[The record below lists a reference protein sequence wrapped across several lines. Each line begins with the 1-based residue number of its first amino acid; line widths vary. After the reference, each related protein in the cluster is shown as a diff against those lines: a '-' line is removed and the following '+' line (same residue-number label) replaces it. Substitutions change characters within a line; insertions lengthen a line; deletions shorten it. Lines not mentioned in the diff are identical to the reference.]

1 MQRTEFTPPHTYR
14 TDRRSPARWV
24 ASHAR
29 RHWPLIGLML
39 LGALGNALS
48 LGYVPRLVGRAFDAL
63 LATLHQPDAALRTL
77 LTYALAVAGVYLLR
91 GALMSLRNLSAETL
105 AQRVERD
112 VRDEFYAALLGKSM
126 AFHDQIAV
134 GELMARATTDVR
146 EINLMFSPGLSLV
159 VGSGAFLLAP
169 LFYAPRYHPA
179 LLVTPVLFVVG
190 YFGLLFQ
197 MLYEL
202 LPVSLQVRRLFGVL
216 SARLNEVL
224 DGMETI
230 KVLAQE
236 RREIDRL
243 TALAR
248 RYRDQMIRQIRI
260 EARFLPLMWLGL
272 AMGGGTL
279 HALALFLQGHLS
291 LGDVVGYVSLLQLFR
306 FPAFVSQFAYSQV
319 ALGLASASRL
329 LQYLNQQNPLD
340 QNLGGYAAPM
350 RGEVAFEHVYF
361 GYREGEDVLHDIT
374 FRVPAGT
381 RVAVVG
387 PTGAGKSTLV
397 KLIARIYDVRAG
409 AVLVDGVDV
418 RDWNLGALRSQ
429 IAMIEQDVFLF
440 SKSLAEN
447 IAFGRPNASR
457 EEIEH
462 AARLA
467 QIHDT
472 IVQFPQGYDTV
483 VGERGLTLSG
493 GQRQRVALARAFL
506 ADPRIL
512 ILDDATSAIDSA
524 TEDKIQRAIF
534 SVARGRTTFIITH
547 RLSQIR
553 WADWILVLDRG
564 RLVAQG
570 KHEDLLR
577 SCQVYRR
584 LFVEPAAA
592 GARREVHASSSPQAN
607 A

>member
-1 MQRTEFTPPHTYR
+1 MQRTEFTPPHTYH

-63 LATLHQPDAALRTL
+63 LATLHNPPDALRTL

-279 HALALFLQGHLS
+279 HALALFLQGRLS

-329 LQYLNQQNPLD
+329 LQYLNQENPLD
-340 QNLGGYAAPM
+340 QNLRGYAAPM

-361 GYREGEDVLHDIT
+361 GYRDDEDVLHDIT

-387 PTGAGKSTLV
+387 LTGAGKSTLV

-457 EEIEH
+457 EDIEH

-592 GARREVHASSSPQAN
+592 GPRREAHASSSPQAN

>member
-1 MQRTEFTPPHTYR
+1 MQRTEFTPPHTYH

-63 LATLHQPDAALRTL
+63 LATLHNPPDALRTL

-279 HALALFLQGHLS
+279 HALALFLQGRLS

-329 LQYLNQQNPLD
+329 LQYLNQENPLD
-340 QNLGGYAAPM
+340 QNLRGYAAPM

-361 GYREGEDVLHDIT
+361 GYRDDEDVLHDIT

-457 EEIEH
+457 EDIEH

-592 GARREVHASSSPQAN
+592 GPRREAHASSSPQAN

>member
-1 MQRTEFTPPHTYR
+1 MQRTEFSPPHEYR
-14 TDRRSPARWV
+14 TDRRSPVRWI

-48 LGYVPRLVGRAFDAL
+48 MGYVPRLIGRAFDAL
-63 LATLHQPDAALRTL
+63 LASLHDPATALRTL
-77 LTYALAVAGVYLLR
+77 LTYALAVAGVYLVR
-91 GALMSLRNLSAETL
+91 GVLMSTRNLSAETL

-159 VGSGAFLLAP
+159 VGSGAFLFAP
-169 LFYAPRYHPA
+169 LIYAPRYHPA
-179 LLVTPVLFVVG
+179 LLLTPVLFVLG
-190 YFGLLFQ
+190 YFVLLAQ
-197 MLYEL
+197 LLHEL
-202 LPVSLQVRRLFGVL
+202 LPVSLQVRRLFGLL

-224 DGMETI
+224 DGMETV

-236 RREIDRL
+236 AREATRL
-243 TALAR
+243 VALAR
-248 RYRDQMIRQIRI
+248 RYRDQMIRQIHI

-272 AMGGGTL
+272 ATGGGTL
-279 HALALFLQGHLS
+279 HALALFMRGDLT
-291 LGDVVGYVSLLQLFR
+291 LGDVVGYVGLLQLFR

-329 LQYLNQQNPLD
+329 LQYLNRENPLD

-350 RGEVAFEHVYF
+350 RGDVEFEHVFFAY
-361 GYREGEDVLHDIT
+361 EGTEDVLHDIS
-374 FRVPAGT
+374 FRVRAGT

-397 KLIARIYDVRAG
+397 KLIARIYDVRLG
-409 AVLVDGVDV
+409 AVLVDDVDV
-418 RDWNLGALRSQ
+418 RDWDLGALRSQ

-447 IAFGRPNASR
+447 IAFGRPDASR
-457 EEIEH
+457 EEIIR
-462 AARLA
+462 AAKLA

-472 IVQFPQGYDTV
+472 IMQFPQGYDTV

-493 GQRQRVALARAFL
+493 GQRQRIALARAFL

-512 ILDDATSAIDSA
+512 ILDDATSAIDSE
-524 TEDKIQRAIF
+524 TEDRIQRAIF

-570 KHEDLLR
+570 KHEDLLA
-577 SCQVYRR
+577 SCEVYRR
-584 LFVEPAAA
+584 LFVEPAR
-592 GARREVHASSSPQAN
+592 ARSGE
-607 A
+607 

>member
-1 MQRTEFTPPHTYR
+1 MHRTEFTPPRIYR
-14 TDRRSPARWV
+14 TDRRSPARWI

-29 RHWPLIGLML
+29 RHWPLIGLMFV
-39 LGALGNALS
+39 GALGNALS
-48 LGYVPRLVGRAFDAL
+48 MGYVPRLVGRAFNAL
-63 LATLHQPDAALRTL
+63 LARLDDPPAALRAL
-77 LTYALAVAGVYLLR
+77 LTYALAVAGVYVVR

-159 VGSGAFLLAP
+159 VGSSAFLLAP
-169 LFYAPRYHPA
+169 LLYAGRYHPA
-179 LLVTPVLFVVG
+179 LLLTPVLFVLG
-190 YFGLLFQ
+190 YGVLLAQ

-202 LPVSLQVRRLFGVL
+202 LPVSNQVRRLFGIL

-224 DGMETI
+224 DGMETV

-236 RREIDRL
+236 EREASRL
-243 TALAR
+243 VSLAR
-248 RYRDQMIRQIRI
+248 RYRQQMIRQIHI

-279 HALALFLQGHLS
+279 HALALFLQGELT
-291 LGDVVGYVSLLQLFR
+291 LGDVVGYVALLQLFR

-319 ALGLASASRL
+319 ALGLASAARL
-329 LQYLNQQNPLD
+329 LQYLNQENPLD
-340 QNLGGYAAPM
+340 QNLGGYAARM
-350 RGEVAFEHVYF
+350 RGEVAFEGVSFAY
-361 GYREGEDVLHDIT
+361 EDDQDVLHDIT
-374 FRVPAGT
+374 FQVPAGT

-387 PTGAGKSTLV
+387 PTGSGKSTLV
-397 KLIARIYDVRAG
+397 KLIARIYDVRTG

-447 IAFGRPNASR
+447 IAFGRPDASR
-457 EEIEH
+457 EDVVR
-462 AARLA
+462 AAQLA
-467 QIHDT
+467 QIDDT
-472 IVQFPQGYDTV
+472 IRQFPAGYDTV

-493 GQRQRVALARAFL
+493 GQRQRIALARAFL
-506 ADPRIL
+506 TDPRIL

-570 KHEDLLR
+570 KHEDLLQ
-577 SCQVYRR
+577 SCAVYRR
-584 LFVEPAAA
+584 LFVEPVQTRGPAAPKT
-592 GARREVHASSSPQAN
+592 G
-607 A
+607 

>member
-1 MQRTEFTPPHTYR
+1 MHRTEFTPPRIYR
-14 TDRRSPARWV
+14 TDRRSPARWI

-29 RHWPLIGLML
+29 RHWPLIGLMFV
-39 LGALGNALS
+39 GALGNALS
-48 LGYVPRLVGRAFDAL
+48 MGYVPRLIGRAFNAL
-63 LATLHQPDAALRTL
+63 LARLDDPPAALRAL
-77 LTYALAVAGVYLLR
+77 LTYALAVAGVYVVR

-159 VGSGAFLLAP
+159 VGSSAFLLAP
-169 LFYAPRYHPA
+169 LLYAGRYHPA
-179 LLVTPVLFVVG
+179 LLLTPVLFVLG
-190 YFGLLFQ
+190 YGVLLAQ

-202 LPVSLQVRRLFGVL
+202 LPVSDQVRRLFGIL

-224 DGMETI
+224 DGMETV

-236 RREIDRL
+236 EREASRL
-243 TALAR
+243 VSLAR
-248 RYRDQMIRQIRI
+248 RYRQQMIRQIHI

-279 HALALFLQGHLS
+279 HALALFLQGELT
-291 LGDVVGYVSLLQLFR
+291 LGDVVGYVALLQLFR

-319 ALGLASASRL
+319 ALGLASAARL
-329 LQYLNQQNPLD
+329 LQYLNQENPLD
-340 QNLGGYAAPM
+340 QNLGGYAARM
-350 RGEVAFEHVYF
+350 RGEVAFEGVSFAY
-361 GYREGEDVLHDIT
+361 EDDQDVLHDIT
-374 FRVPAGT
+374 FQVPAGT

-387 PTGAGKSTLV
+387 PTGSGKSTLV
-397 KLIARIYDVRAG
+397 KLIARIYDVRTG

-447 IAFGRPNASR
+447 IAFGRPDASR
-457 EEIEH
+457 EDVVR
-462 AARLA
+462 AAQLA
-467 QIHDT
+467 QIDDT
-472 IVQFPQGYDTV
+472 IRQFPAGYDTV

-493 GQRQRVALARAFL
+493 GQRQRIALARAFL
-506 ADPRIL
+506 TDPRIL

-570 KHEDLLR
+570 KHEDLLQ
-577 SCQVYRR
+577 SCAVYRR
-584 LFVEPAAA
+584 LFVEPVQTRGPAAPKT
-592 GARREVHASSSPQAN
+592 G
-607 A
+607 

>member
-1 MQRTEFTPPHTYR
+1 MQRTEFTPPHTYH

-63 LATLHQPDAALRTL
+63 LATLHNPPDALRTL

-279 HALALFLQGHLS
+279 HALALFLQGRLS

-329 LQYLNQQNPLD
+329 LQYLNQENPLD
-340 QNLGGYAAPM
+340 QNLRGYAAPM

-361 GYREGEDVLHDIT
+361 GYRDDEDVLHDIT

-457 EEIEH
+457 EAIEH

-592 GARREVHASSSPQAN
+592 GPRREAHASSSPQAN

>member
-63 LATLHQPDAALRTL
+63 LATLHNPPDALRTL

-179 LLVTPVLFVVG
+179 LLITPVLFVVG

-236 RREIDRL
+236 RRESTRL

-329 LQYLNQQNPLD
+329 LQYLNQENPLD

-361 GYREGEDVLHDIT
+361 GYRDDEDVLHDIT

-440 SKSLAEN
+440 SKSLAAN
-447 IAFGRPNASR
+447 IAFGRPDAR
-457 EEIEH
+457 PEEIEH

-570 KHEDLLR
+570 THEDLLR

-584 LFVEPAAA
+584 LFVEPTAA
-592 GARREVHASSSPQAN
+592 GARRDTPVSSRPQVDP
-607 A
+607 

>member
-1 MQRTEFTPPHTYR
+1 MTTRTEFTAPRTYT
-14 TDRRSPARWV
+14 TDRRSPTRWI
-24 ASHAR
+24 ASHAW
-29 RHWPLIGLML
+29 RHRWLWLLMLIGAM
-39 LGALGNALS
+39 GNAAS
-48 LGYVPRLVGRAFDAL
+48 MGFVPRLVGRAFDAL
-63 LATLHQPDAALRTL
+63 LATRAAPAAALQRL
-77 LTYALAVAGVYLLR
+77 GTYALAVAGVYLLR

-159 VGSGAFLLAP
+159 IGSGAFLLAP
-169 LFYAPRYHPA
+169 LLYAPRYHPA
-179 LLVTPVLFVVG
+179 LLLVPVLFVAG
-190 YFGLLFQ
+190 YFLLLGQ
-197 MLYEL
+197 LLHEL
-202 LPVSLQVRRLFGVL
+202 LPVTNEVRRLFGYL

-224 DGMETI
+224 DGMETV
-230 KVLAQE
+230 KVMAQE
-236 RREIDRL
+236 PRESSRL
-243 TALAR
+243 IALAR
-248 RYRDQMIRQIRI
+248 RYRATMIRQIHI
-260 EARFLPLMWLGL
+260 EARFLPLLWLGL
-272 AMGGGTL
+272 ATGAGTL
-279 HALALFLQGHLS
+279 HALALFLQGALS

-319 ALGLASASRL
+319 ALGLASAARL
-329 LQYLNQQNPLD
+329 LDMLNRENPLD
-340 QNLGGYAAPM
+340 QNLAGYHAPL
-350 RGEVAFEHVYF
+350 RGDVAFEQVSF
-361 GYREGEDVLHDIT
+361 GYEPGQDVLRDIS
-374 FRVPAGT
+374 FSVRAGM
-381 RVAVVG
+381 RVAIVG

-397 KLIARIYDVRAG
+397 KLIARIYDVRTG

-447 IAFGRPNASR
+447 IAFGRPQASR
-457 EEIEH
+457 DQIVH
-462 AARLA
+462 AAKLA

-472 IVQFPQGYDTV
+472 IRRLPQGYDTV

-506 ADPRIL
+506 TNPRIL

-534 SVARGRTTFIITH
+534 AVARGRTTFIITH

-570 KHEDLLR
+570 KHEDLLA
-577 SCQVYRR
+577 SCEVYRR
-584 LFVEPAAA
+584 LFAEPLQ
-592 GARREVHASSSPQAN
+592 ASSTSA
-607 A
+607 AST

>member
-1 MQRTEFTPPHTYR
+1 MHRTEFTPPRIYR
-14 TDRRSPARWV
+14 TDRRSPARWI

-29 RHWPLIGLML
+29 RHWPLIGLMFV
-39 LGALGNALS
+39 GALGNALS
-48 LGYVPRLVGRAFDAL
+48 MGYVPRLVGRAFNAL
-63 LATLHQPDAALRTL
+63 LARLDDPPAALRAL
-77 LTYALAVAGVYLLR
+77 LTYALAVAGVYVVR

-159 VGSGAFLLAP
+159 VGSSAFLLAP
-169 LFYAPRYHPA
+169 LLYAGRYHPA
-179 LLVTPVLFVVG
+179 LLLTPVLFVLG
-190 YFGLLFQ
+190 YGVLLAQ

-202 LPVSLQVRRLFGVL
+202 LPVSNQVRRLFGIL

-224 DGMETI
+224 DGMETV

-236 RREIDRL
+236 ERETSRL
-243 TALAR
+243 VSLAR
-248 RYRDQMIRQIRI
+248 RYRQQMIRQIHI

-279 HALALFLQGHLS
+279 HALALFLQGELT
-291 LGDVVGYVSLLQLFR
+291 LGDVVGYVALLQLFR

-319 ALGLASASRL
+319 ALGLASAARL
-329 LQYLNQQNPLD
+329 LQYLNQENPLD
-340 QNLGGYAAPM
+340 QNLGGYAARM
-350 RGEVAFEHVYF
+350 RGEVAFEGVSFAY
-361 GYREGEDVLHDIT
+361 EDDQDVLHDIT
-374 FRVPAGT
+374 FQVPAGT

-387 PTGAGKSTLV
+387 PTGSGKSTLV
-397 KLIARIYDVRAG
+397 KLIARIYDVRTG

-447 IAFGRPNASR
+447 IAFGRPDASR
-457 EEIEH
+457 EDVVR
-462 AARLA
+462 AAQLA
-467 QIHDT
+467 QIDDT
-472 IVQFPQGYDTV
+472 IRQFPAGYDTV

-493 GQRQRVALARAFL
+493 GQRQRIALARAFL
-506 ADPRIL
+506 TDPRIL

-570 KHEDLLR
+570 KHEDLLQ
-577 SCQVYRR
+577 SCAVYRR
-584 LFVEPAAA
+584 LFVEPVQTRGPAAPKT
-592 GARREVHASSSPQAN
+592 G
-607 A
+607 

>member
-1 MQRTEFTPPHTYR
+1 MHRTEFTPPRIYR
-14 TDRRSPARWV
+14 TDRRSPARWI

-29 RHWPLIGLML
+29 RHWPLIGLMFI
-39 LGALGNALS
+39 GALGNALS
-48 LGYVPRLVGRAFDAL
+48 MGYVPRLIGRAFNAL
-63 LATLHQPDAALRTL
+63 LARLDDPPAALRAL
-77 LTYALAVAGVYLLR
+77 LTYALAVAGVYVVR
-91 GALMSLRNLSAETL
+91 GVLMSLRNLSAETL

-159 VGSGAFLLAP
+159 VGSSAFLLAP
-169 LFYAPRYHPA
+169 LLYAGRYHPA
-179 LLVTPVLFVVG
+179 LLLTPVLFVLG
-190 YFGLLFQ
+190 YGVLLAQ

-202 LPVSLQVRRLFGVL
+202 LPVSNQVRRLFGIL

-224 DGMETI
+224 DGMETV

-236 RREIDRL
+236 EREASRL
-243 TALAR
+243 VSLAR
-248 RYRDQMIRQIRI
+248 RYRQQMIRQIHI

-279 HALALFLQGHLS
+279 HALALFLQGELT
-291 LGDVVGYVSLLQLFR
+291 LGDVVGYVALLQLFR

-319 ALGLASASRL
+319 ALGLASAARL
-329 LQYLNQQNPLD
+329 LQYLNQENPLD
-340 QNLGGYAAPM
+340 QNLRGYAARM
-350 RGEVAFEHVYF
+350 RGEVAFEGVSFAY
-361 GYREGEDVLHDIT
+361 EDDQDVLHDIT
-374 FRVPAGT
+374 FQVPAGT

-387 PTGAGKSTLV
+387 PTGSGKSTLV
-397 KLIARIYDVRAG
+397 KLIARIYDVRTG

-447 IAFGRPNASR
+447 IAFGRPDASR
-457 EEIEH
+457 EDIVR
-462 AARLA
+462 AAQLA
-467 QIHDT
+467 QIDDT
-472 IVQFPQGYDTV
+472 IRQFPAGYDTV

-493 GQRQRVALARAFL
+493 GQRQRIALARAFL
-506 ADPRIL
+506 TDPRIL

-570 KHEDLLR
+570 KHEDLLQ
-577 SCQVYRR
+577 SCAVYRR
-584 LFVEPAAA
+584 LFVEPVQTRGPAAPKA
-592 GARREVHASSSPQAN
+592 G
-607 A
+607 

>member
-1 MQRTEFTPPHTYR
+1 MHRTEFTPPRIYR
-14 TDRRSPARWV
+14 TDRRSPARWI

-29 RHWPLIGLML
+29 RHWPLIGLMFI
-39 LGALGNALS
+39 GALGNALS
-48 LGYVPRLVGRAFDAL
+48 MGYVPRLIGRAFNAL
-63 LATLHQPDAALRTL
+63 LARLDDPPAALRAL
-77 LTYALAVAGVYLLR
+77 LTYALAVAGVYVVR
-91 GALMSLRNLSAETL
+91 GVLMSLRNLSAETL

-159 VGSGAFLLAP
+159 VGSSAFLLAP
-169 LFYAPRYHPA
+169 LLYAGRYHPA
-179 LLVTPVLFVVG
+179 LLLTPALFVLG
-190 YFGLLFQ
+190 YGVLLAQ

-202 LPVSLQVRRLFGVL
+202 LPVSNQVRRLFGIL

-224 DGMETI
+224 DGMETV

-236 RREIDRL
+236 EREASRL
-243 TALAR
+243 VSLAR
-248 RYRDQMIRQIRI
+248 RYRQQMIRQIHI

-279 HALALFLQGHLS
+279 HALALFLQGELT
-291 LGDVVGYVSLLQLFR
+291 LGDVVGYVALLQLFR

-319 ALGLASASRL
+319 ALGLASAARL
-329 LQYLNQQNPLD
+329 LQYLNQENPLD
-340 QNLGGYAAPM
+340 QNLRGYAARM
-350 RGEVAFEHVYF
+350 RGEVAFEGVSFAY
-361 GYREGEDVLHDIT
+361 EDDQDVLHDIT
-374 FRVPAGT
+374 FQVPAGT

-387 PTGAGKSTLV
+387 PTGSGKSTLV
-397 KLIARIYDVRAG
+397 KLIARIYDVRTG

-447 IAFGRPNASR
+447 IAFGRPDASR
-457 EEIEH
+457 EDIVR
-462 AARLA
+462 AAQLA
-467 QIHDT
+467 QIDDT
-472 IVQFPQGYDTV
+472 IRQFPAGYDTV

-493 GQRQRVALARAFL
+493 GQRQRIALARAFL
-506 ADPRIL
+506 TDPRIL

-570 KHEDLLR
+570 KHEDLLQ
-577 SCQVYRR
+577 SCAVYRR
-584 LFVEPAAA
+584 LFVEPVQTRGPAAPKA
-592 GARREVHASSSPQAN
+592 G
-607 A
+607 